1 MLLEIHEHKNGT
13 TRTTWYTH
21 VVTSGTT
28 LVDVP
33 ALTLTK
39 YEALESLQEVLT
51 KELRSK
57 AKLKGAMSRG

>member
-1 MLLEIHEHKNGT
+1 MLLEIHEQKNGA
-13 TRTTWYTH
+13 TRTTWSTS
-21 VVTSGTT
+21 VVASGTT

-39 YEALESLQEVLT
+39 YEALESLQEILM

-57 AKLKGAMSRG
+57 AKLEGVVSRG